1 MGNVSASLSFNE
13 TFSDI
18 FDHEKFTYLA
28 KSTTCVKFHTS
39 DDLSVESSKK
49 AASYLVYKQRPSHYF
64 S

>member
-39 DDLSVESSKK
+39 DDLSRIIKESSIL
-49 AASYLVYKQRPSHYF
+49 SCL
-64 S
+64 